1 VETIGDGRSSRGQH
15 CEGSGLSSRLHAAIA
30 NQGDRVGQLHLISL
44 GWASNGAAIGR
55 KEAALLD
62 NSEEQT
68 TTRQHVST
76 LFAAVAMAA
85 MVVLVVV
92 LVVVVL
98 VVAILYIHTY
108 IYRDST
114 DEPMLTKVKSHGGIE
129 AATQSRPYRN
139 QSSSMK
145 DSGPA
150 IDFILMVLKALVMIN
165 F

>member
-1 VETIGDGRSSRGQH
+1 METIGDGRSSRGQH
-15 CEGSGLSSRLHAAIA
+15 CEGSGLSSRHHAARA

-85 MVVLVVV
+85 MVVVVLVVVV
-92 LVVVVL
+92 LVVVLVL
-98 VVAILYIHTY
+98 VVAILYIHTFTSRQ
-108 IYRDST
+108 YR
-114 DEPMLTKVKSHGGIE
+114 
-129 AATQSRPYRN
+129 
-139 QSSSMK
+139 
-145 DSGPA
+145 
-150 IDFILMVLKALVMIN
+150 
-165 F
+165 